1 MAGATRAAAA
11 AAAPGK
17 AIKALVLDFDS
28 TISTPTFLE
37 RANQWAV
44 ADNVPLFES
53 MSAEERVANFG
64 GKARIEQL
72 ASCLK
77 DLKVRPS
84 RSDRQ
89 DSLQR
94 TPKALRA
101 LASQRHSTPTQTSAA
116 HTTAWAPALFSPPTL
131 PTRPHRSSSSSSHI
145 HVESKAAQT
154 RASRLARGLS
164 QRQSTPQATPSFG
177 QSRPISRLGA
187 RPIGRAVGIAH
198 RRLHGRGL
206 FSGELFTTDNLLL
219 ARSPSATR
227 PPSCRTSSPLA
238 CSPFSSR
245 SASTD
250 RSRLGV
256 GLESELGLGLGLGL
270 VLGLGSTLALTLTLA
285 LPLGLPLTGQPRA
298 ARHRLRQGRAH
309 RADHARAGV
318 GARGRALRRRLDR
331 AH

>member
-11 AAAPGK
+11 AASGK

-94 TPKALRA
+94 MPKPLGLLHLNDIQHPHNVSRA
-101 LASQRHSTPTQTSAA
+101 YNGMGP
-116 HTTAWAPALFSPPTL
+116 
-131 PTRPHRSSSSSSHI
+131 RP
-145 HVESKAAQT
+145 
-154 RASRLARGLS
+154 
-164 QRQSTPQATPSFG
+164 
-177 QSRPISRLGA
+177 
-187 RPIGRAVGIAH
+187 
-198 RRLHGRGL
+198 
-206 FSGELFTTDNLLL
+206 LFTTH
-219 ARSPSATR
+219 SAHQ
-227 PPSCRTSSPLA
+227 A
-238 CSPFSSR
+238 
-245 SASTD
+245 AS
-250 RSRLGV
+250 V
-256 GLESELGLGLGLGL
+256 ELFI
-270 VLGLGSTLALTLTLA
+270 VAH
-285 LPLGLPLTGQPRA
+285 PCQK
-298 ARHRLRQGRAH
+298 QGCP
-309 RADHARAGV
+309 D
-318 GARGRALRRRLDR
+318 
-331 AH
+331 

>member
-1 MAGATRAAAA
+1 MAGATRAAS
-11 AAAPGK
+11 AAAPGV

-72 ASCLK
+72 ASCFK

-84 RSDRQ
+84 RSDRP

-94 TPKALRA
+94 MPNPLGPLHLIAIQHTT
-101 LASQRHSTPTQTSAA
+101 QRQPAA

-131 PTRPHRSSSSSSHI
+131 PARPHRSSSSSSHI

-154 RASRLARGLS
+154 RASWLARGLS

-177 QSRPISRLGA
+177 QSRAISR
-187 RPIGRAVGIAH
+187 
-198 RRLHGRGL
+198 
-206 FSGELFTTDNLLL
+206 
-219 ARSPSATR
+219 
-227 PPSCRTSSPLA
+227 
-238 CSPFSSR
+238 
-245 SASTD
+245 
-250 RSRLGV
+250 
-256 GLESELGLGLGLGL
+256 
-270 VLGLGSTLALTLTLA
+270 
-285 LPLGLPLTGQPRA
+285 
-298 ARHRLRQGRAH
+298 
-309 RADHARAGV
+309 
-318 GARGRALRRRLDR
+318 
-331 AH
+331 

>member
-11 AAAPGK
+11 AASGK

-94 TPKALRA
+94 TPKPLGLVHLNAIPHPPNVSRA
-101 LASQRHSTPTQTSAA
+101 YNGMGPRPLYHP
-116 HTTAWAPALFSPPTL
+116 LCPPG
-131 PTRPHRSSSSSSHI
+131 R
-145 HVESKAAQT
+145 
-154 RASRLARGLS
+154 
-164 QRQSTPQATPSFG
+164 
-177 QSRPISRLGA
+177 
-187 RPIGRAVGIAH
+187 IGRALY
-198 RRLHGRGL
+198 RRT
-206 FSGELFTTDNLLL
+206 SMSK
-219 ARSPSATR
+219 ARLPRLGPAGSPEASLSARARLRPPRASASLGPSA
-227 PPSCRTSSPLA
+227 
-238 CSPFSSR
+238 
-245 SASTD
+245 
-250 RSRLGV
+250 GW
-256 GLESELGLGLGLGL
+256 
-270 VLGLGSTLALTLTLA
+270 
-285 LPLGLPLTGQPRA
+285 
-298 ARHRLRQGRAH
+298 
-309 RADHARAGV
+309 
-318 GARGRALRRRLDR
+318 GRAL
-331 AH
+331 

>member
-1 MAGATRAAAA
+1 MAGATRAAA

-94 TPKALRA
+94 MPKPIGLLHLNAIQHPPKRQPRIQRHGPPPSFHHPLCPPGRICRA
-101 LASQRHSTPTQTSAA
+101 LYRRTSCRKQGCPDSGQLAHPRPLSAPEHASGHPELRPVSAHQPVGGAPYRACCRHS
-116 HTTAWAPALFSPPTL
+116 
-131 PTRPHRSSSSSSHI
+131 
-145 HVESKAAQT
+145 
-154 RASRLARGLS
+154 
-164 QRQSTPQATPSFG
+164 
-177 QSRPISRLGA
+177 
-187 RPIGRAVGIAH
+187 
-198 RRLHGRGL
+198 
-206 FSGELFTTDNLLL
+206 
-219 ARSPSATR
+219 SPSATW
-227 PPSCRTSSPLA
+227 
-238 CSPFSSR
+238 
-245 SASTD
+245 
-250 RSRLGV
+250 
-256 GLESELGLGLGLGL
+256 
-270 VLGLGSTLALTLTLA
+270 
-285 LPLGLPLTGQPRA
+285 PRA
-298 ARHRLRQGRAH
+298 IFR
-309 RADHARAGV
+309 
-318 GARGRALRRRLDR
+318 
-331 AH
+331 

>member
-11 AAAPGK
+11 AASGK

-94 TPKALRA
+94 MPKPLGLLHLNAIQHPPKRQPRI
-101 LASQRHSTPTQTSAA
+101 QRHG
-116 HTTAWAPALFSPPTL
+116 PP
-131 PTRPHRSSSSSSHI
+131 
-145 HVESKAAQT
+145 
-154 RASRLARGLS
+154 
-164 QRQSTPQATPSFG
+164 PSFHHPLCPPG
-177 QSRPISRLGA
+177 R
-187 RPIGRAVGIAH
+187 IGRALH
-198 RRLHGRGL
+198 RRTSMSKARLPRLGPAGSPEASLSARARLRPPRASASLGPSAGWGGALSPRRQGRGL
-206 FSGELFTTDNLLL
+206 FSGEL
-219 ARSPSATR
+219 PPAT
-227 PPSCRTSSPLA
+227 CY
-238 CSPFSSR
+238 
-245 SASTD
+245 
-250 RSRLGV
+250 
-256 GLESELGLGLGLGL
+256 
-270 VLGLGSTLALTLTLA
+270 
-285 LPLGLPLTGQPRA
+285 LPN
-298 ARHRLRQGRAH
+298 
-309 RADHARAGV
+309 D
-318 GARGRALRRRLDR
+318 
-331 AH
+331 

>member
-94 TPKALRA
+94 MPKPLGLLHLNAIQHPPNVSRA
-101 LASQRHSTPTQTSAA
+101 YNGMGP
-116 HTTAWAPALFSPPTL
+116 
-131 PTRPHRSSSSSSHI
+131 RP
-145 HVESKAAQT
+145 
-154 RASRLARGLS
+154 
-164 QRQSTPQATPSFG
+164 
-177 QSRPISRLGA
+177 
-187 RPIGRAVGIAH
+187 
-198 RRLHGRGL
+198 
-206 FSGELFTTDNLLL
+206 LFTTHSAHQAASVELFIVAHPCRKQGCPDSGQP
-219 ARSPSATR
+219 ARPWPLSAPEHASGHPELRPVSAHQPVGGAPYRACCRHSSPSATR
-227 PPSCRTSSPLA
+227 P
-238 CSPFSSR
+238 
-245 SASTD
+245 
-250 RSRLGV
+250 
-256 GLESELGLGLGLGL
+256 
-270 VLGLGSTLALTLTLA
+270 
-285 LPLGLPLTGQPRA
+285 RA
-298 ARHRLRQGRAH
+298 IFR
-309 RADHARAGV
+309 
-318 GARGRALRRRLDR
+318 
-331 AH
+331 